1 MDRDATQKPR
11 NDEIADD
18 AGEKYRAS
26 AYKTRLG
33 LKLFVVYS
41 LVYAGFVG
49 INTVHPETMETL
61 LFSGLNLAVV
71 YGIGLILLAV
81 FMGLVYNHLCTRA
94 EDRLTPDPVAEKSG
108 DDA

>member
-1 MDRDATQKPR
+1 MDPDATQKPN
-11 NDEIADD
+11 NDDIGDD
-18 AGEKYRAS
+18 AGEKHRAS

-33 LKLFVVYS
+33 LKLFIVYS

-49 INTVHPETMETL
+49 INTVNPETMETL

-81 FMGLVYNHLCTRA
+81 LMGLVYNLMCSRA
-94 EDRLTPDPVAEKSG
+94 EDRLTPEPVEEKSG

>member
-1 MDRDATQKPR
+1 MDREATQKPKHDDIG
-11 NDEIADD
+11 NDT
-18 AGEKYRAS
+18 GEKHRAS

-49 INTVHPETMETL
+49 INTVNPETMETL

-71 YGIGLILLAV
+71 YGFGLILLAV
-81 FMGLVYNHLCTRA
+81 LMGLIYNQMCTRA
-94 EDRLTPDPVAEKSG
+94 EDRLTQDAPKEKSK